1 MITNKIQHNKKALLD
16 ALSKSLGVVQT
27 ACKLVGIDRSTFY
40 KYVKEDDEF
49 KEAVEN
55 IEQEA
60 IDFVE
65 SKLFERVEGVWIDSG
80 KVDNNDEPIVYK
92 SPPSDT
98 AIIFYLKTKG
108 KKRGYVER
116 QEIDLGTRE
125 NQVFKIAGQEIK
137 F

>member
-1 MITNKIQHNKKALLD
+1 MSNKTEQHKKAMILAMKECLGNI
-16 ALSKSLGVVQT
+16 SK
-27 ACKLVGIDRSTFY
+27 ACEIVGISRTTHY
-40 KYVKEDDEF
+40 EWMKDDSSYSEQIDS
-49 KEAVEN
+49 

-65 SKLFERVEGVWIDSG
+65 GKLFERINGVSIG
-80 KVDNNDEPIVYK
+80 KKNEKGELVVYD

-116 QEIDLGTRE
+116 QEIDLGNRE
-125 NQVFKIAGQEIK
+125 EQIFKIGSQEIK

>member
-1 MITNKIQHNKKALLD
+1 MNKTEQHKKAMIQ
-16 ALSKSLGVVQT
+16 AMQNCMANVSEATKV
-27 ACKLVGIDRSTFY
+27 VGIGRTTHY
-40 KYVKEDDEF
+40 QWLKDDPEYA
-49 KEAVEN
+49 EEVEN
-55 IEQEA
+55 IEQA
-60 IDFVE
+60 SIDFVE
-65 SKLFERVEGVWIDSG
+65 SKLFERINGVWVDTG
-80 KVDNNDEPIVYK
+80 KVDDNDEPIIYK

-98 AIIFYLKTKG
+98 AIIFYLKTKA